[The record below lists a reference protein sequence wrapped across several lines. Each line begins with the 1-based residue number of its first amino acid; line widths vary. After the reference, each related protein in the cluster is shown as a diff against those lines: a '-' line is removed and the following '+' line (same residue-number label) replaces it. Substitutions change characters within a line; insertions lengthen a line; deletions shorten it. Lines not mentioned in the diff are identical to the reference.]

1 MLGYKRSDRVGD
13 QIRLEIA
20 DILSRRMKDPRVG
33 FVTLTTV
40 DVTADLKQAWVY
52 VTVLQEGAQ
61 ANEAI
66 ATLGRAT
73 GFIRGE
79 LGRRLKLRYVPELKF
94 VRDTSV
100 DQVRKVMTLLDEVTG
115 QGTRSD
121 ASGAGGCNE
130 EGTRSDASG
139 PGEKTARRGTHC
151 SAPAMGQW
159 PREGGSSSGCN
170 IDPDPASSGEGR

>member
-79 LGRRLKLRYVPELKF
+79 LGRRLKLRYVPELRF

-115 QGTRSD
+115 
-121 ASGAGGCNE
+121 
-130 EGTRSDASG
+130 EGTEKRPVSADRGSK
-139 PGEKTARRGTHC
+139 GEVTGAIE
-151 SAPAMGQW
+151 P
-159 PREGGSSSGCN
+159 
-170 IDPDPASSGEGR
+170 DPDPASNGEGR

>member
-115 QGTRSD
+115 
-121 ASGAGGCNE
+121 
-130 EGTRSDASG
+130 
-139 PGEKTARRGTHC
+139 PGEKRPLGAPIAPQLQWVNGQGT
-151 SAPAMGQW
+151 
-159 PREGGSSSGCN
+159 EGEIAGA
-170 IDPDPASSGEGR
+170 IDPEAASNGEGC

>member
-121 ASGAGGCNE
+121 ASG
-130 EGTRSDASG
+130 

-151 SAPAMGQW
+151 SEPAMGQW

>member
-1 MLGYKRSDRVGD
+1 MLGYKRSARVGD

-20 DILSRRMKDPRVG
+20 DILTRRMKDPRVG

-73 GFIRGE
+73 GFIRSE
-79 LGRRLKLRYVPELKF
+79 LGRRLKLRYVPELRF

-115 QGTRSD
+115 EGTRSD
-121 ASGAGGCNE
+121 ASGASGCNE
-130 EGTRSDASG
+130 EETRSDASG
-139 PGEKTARRGTHC
+139 PGEKRPVGAPIAPHLQWVNGRG
-151 SAPAMGQW
+151 
-159 PREGGSSSGCN
+159 REGEIAGA
-170 IDPDPASSGEGR
+170 IDSEAASSGEDR

>member
-1 MLGYKRSDRVGD
+1 MPGYKRSDRVGD

-20 DILSRRMKDPRVG
+20 DILTRRMKDPRVG

-100 DQVRKVMTLLDEVTG
+100 DQVRKVMALLDEVTG
-115 QGTRSD
+115 P
-121 ASGAGGCNE
+121 GG
-130 EGTRSDASG
+130 
-139 PGEKTARRGTHC
+139 KTAHRGTHC
-151 SAPAMGQW
+151 STPAMGQW
-159 PREGGSSSGCN
+159 PRDGGCNGGGN
-170 IDPDPASSGEGR
+170 IDPAAASSEEGR

>member
-1 MLGYKRSDRVGD
+1 
-13 QIRLEIA
+13 
-20 DILSRRMKDPRVG
+20 
-33 FVTLTTV
+33 V

-115 QGTRSD
+115 
-121 ASGAGGCNE
+121 
-130 EGTRSDASG
+130 
-139 PGEKTARRGTHC
+139 PGEKRPVAAGRG
-151 SAPAMGQW
+151 
-159 PREGGSSSGCN
+159 REGEVAGA
-170 IDPDPASSGEGR
+170 IDPEAASNGEGC